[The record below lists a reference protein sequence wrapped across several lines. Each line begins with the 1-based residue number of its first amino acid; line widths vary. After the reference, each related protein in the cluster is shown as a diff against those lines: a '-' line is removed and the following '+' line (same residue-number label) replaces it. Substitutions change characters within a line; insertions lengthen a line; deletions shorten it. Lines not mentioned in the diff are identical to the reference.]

1 MSIKK
6 EDNNIEN
13 LMSLYDDYANES
25 KEKKKIMMNT
35 IEEDMKSIINDYIYS
50 KKRNIPKK
58 LIANI
63 QLYAFEYDMVNINIV
78 RKDYMSM
85 QNMMHIFY

>member
-35 IEEDMKSIINDYIYS
+35 IEEDMKSGLFKVKSSSSFNKTQSTKICNDL
-50 KKRNIPKK
+50 KKMYVDCI
-58 LIANI
+58 LSQI
-63 QLYAFEYDMVNINIV
+63 
-78 RKDYMSM
+78 
-85 QNMMHIFY
+85 